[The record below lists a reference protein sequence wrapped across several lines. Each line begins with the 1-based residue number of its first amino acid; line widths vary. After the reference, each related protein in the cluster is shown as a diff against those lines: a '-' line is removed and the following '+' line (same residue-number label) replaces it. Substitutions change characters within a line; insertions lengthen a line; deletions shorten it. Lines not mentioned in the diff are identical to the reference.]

1 MVFPWVLFL
10 FFMVSFTTLVNHCR
24 QLTGLAL
31 RPMSHRRGY
40 LDRALRLTVV
50 RPACATPLWRTEE
63 VWGATVAM
71 HSWSYTR
78 WCRAKIWQS
87 SSCCPVSSGWP
98 GLLLLRVFL
107 SALTVQMQ
115 PIAQVFDF
123 QEISSKWNSFQTFS
137 ATTRMSFTL
146 SSLPELSK
154 TVRSHLDPDKQA
166 TKPRRRLGS
175 SCRRYWRYWYWGT
188 GVAVSEEGLSPADLP
203 AGPLTPP
210 RATHRVRLRCC
221 VEHLTSVAEL
231 PPHILSSFLGLFPS
245 LAS

>member
-1 MVFPWVLFL
+1 MLFPWVLFL
-10 FFMVSFTTLVNHCR
+10 FFTVSFTTVVNHCR

-31 RPMSHRRGY
+31 RPMSHRQSP
-40 LDRALRLTVV
+40 RAHSGETSLYNPSLTH
-50 RPACATPLWRTEE
+50 WGGG
-63 VWGATVAM
+63 GATVAT

-115 PIAQVFDF
+115 PTAQVFDF
-123 QEISSKWNSFQTFS
+123 QEISSEWNSFQTFS

-154 TVRSHLDPDKQA
+154 AVRSHLDPDKQA

-175 SCRRYWRYWYWGT
+175 SCWRCLLGYWCGCVRRRAQPCRSASW
-188 GVAVSEEGLSPADLP
+188 
-203 AGPLTPP
+203 
-210 RATHRVRLRCC
+210 ATH
-221 VEHLTSVAEL
+221 
-231 PPHILSSFLGLFPS
+231 PS
-245 LAS
+245 QGHPQGQA